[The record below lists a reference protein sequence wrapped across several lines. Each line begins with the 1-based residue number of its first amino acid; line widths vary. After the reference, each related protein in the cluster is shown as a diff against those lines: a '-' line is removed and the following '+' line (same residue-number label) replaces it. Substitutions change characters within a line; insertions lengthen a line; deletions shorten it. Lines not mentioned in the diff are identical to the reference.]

1 MRNAFCFDEDAL
13 FVVIAFTAAD
23 NTTLVHHD
31 HDQPREKD
39 RAQHIHIK
47 HINTFIAL
55 KIDMALFTIKEIVYY
70 TFSFPKVRTP
80 HVFITQLQRNLNHLF
95 YHLPSI
101 GAFFVCFTFNN
112 V

>member
-31 HDQPREKD
+31 HDQPKEKD
-39 RAQHIHIK
+39 RAQRIHIK

-55 KIDMALFTIKEIVYY
+55 KIAMALYKNCTA
-70 TFSFPKVRTP
+70 
-80 HVFITQLQRNLNHLF
+80 LF
-95 YHLPSI
+95 YPKYARRTYSLPNFK
-101 GAFFVCFTFNN
+101 GM
-112 V
+112 

>member
-39 RAQHIHIK
+39 RVQHIHIK

-55 KIDMALFTIKEIVYY
+55 KIAMV
-70 TFSFPKVRTP
+70 
-80 HVFITQLQRNLNHLF
+80 
-95 YHLPSI
+95 
-101 GAFFVCFTFNN
+101 
-112 V
+112 